1 MKTLIITGND
11 VRNDIEEKT
20 ISNWVAEYLK
30 REMCR
35 HRDAK
40 ILDHP
45 DKSVTSTKIA
55 DNAITQ
61 NKIINGAVTTDKVV
75 NRCITRSKLSNDVV
89 GDLKKHPCSFIMMAS
104 RCIYQNVDI

>member
-55 DNAITQ
+55 DKAIHTEHIANYAIT
-61 NKIINGAVTTDKVV
+61 KDKVVNGAVTTDKIDDKSITV
-75 NRCITRSKLSNDVV
+75 NK
-89 GDLKKHPCSFIMMAS
+89 
-104 RCIYQNVDI
+104 